1 MGLHS
6 LSLTQGAGL
15 QAPQLLKTIGFTQRG
30 FMGAVPLIYILPKLL
45 LG

>member
-15 QAPQLLKTIGFTQRG
+15 QAPQLLKTIGFTQWG
-30 FMGAVPLIYILPKLL
+30 LMGAVPLIYILPKLL